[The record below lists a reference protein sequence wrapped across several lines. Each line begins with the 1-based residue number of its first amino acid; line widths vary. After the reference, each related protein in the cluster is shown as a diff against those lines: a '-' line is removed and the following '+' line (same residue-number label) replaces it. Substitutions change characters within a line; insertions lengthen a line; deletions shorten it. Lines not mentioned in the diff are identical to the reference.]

1 MMTVGIKRRLIAF
14 LVLSAVGVV
23 YVCAS
28 YLGFVDKVLGR
39 GYTLHLDLPESG
51 GLYVGSAVTYR
62 GVEVGKVA
70 KVDPTDQGIA
80 LDLAM
85 KDSAKIPQTAPFH
98 VHNLT
103 AVGEQY
109 LDFEP
114 ASDQPPYAGDGFTFH
129 GTAAALPV
137 DEGDLLV
144 QLDQFVNSV
153 DRKSLQVAVRELGNM
168 FRDTGQPLETLLDEG
183 STFIDTAAAH
193 QDDTVK
199 LLHQGLVVL
208 NTQEQQGENIRAL
221 ARDLRL
227 LTGSL
232 RSSDADL
239 RTLLQASPDA
249 LREVDS
255 LVKDL
260 SPTLPT
266 LLGNLITDN
275 AVVLSHLDGVEQLLV
290 TFPRVVSSGFSGTP
304 ANGWGRISLQ
314 TDNSV
319 GPCRQGYLP
328 PSKWRRGD
336 QTSDTEPAHVRCA
349 SGPPYNMRGANH
361 VPPAQPLPPVTYTDP
376 APPRR
381 VSYDPSTGRVYGAT
395 GGSVNLAD
403 QGDLSI
409 FGGESWKWLV
419 ISPLMVP

>member
-1 MMTVGIKRRLIAF
+1 VTPGVKRRLIAF
-14 LVLSAVGVV
+14 LVLSAVGIV
-23 YVCAS
+23 YVSAS

-39 GYTLHLDLPESG
+39 GYTLHADLPESG

-62 GVEVGKVA
+62 GVQVGEVS

-80 LDLAM
+80 VDLAM
-85 KDSAKIPQTAPFH
+85 QDGSRIPLDAPFH

-114 ASDQPPYAGDGFTFH
+114 VADQGPFAAEGDTFH
-129 GTAAALPV
+129 GTAASLPV

-153 DRKSLQVAVRELGNM
+153 DKKSLQVAVRELGLM
-168 FRDTGQPLETLLDEG
+168 FHDTGQPLETLLDEG
-183 STFIDTAAAH
+183 TTFIDQASAH
-193 QDDTVK
+193 EADTVK
-199 LLHQGLVVL
+199 LLHRGLAVL
-208 NTQEQQGENIRAL
+208 HTQQEQGENIRAL

-232 RSSDADL
+232 KAADSDL
-239 RTLLQASPDA
+239 RTLLQASPAA
-249 LREVDS
+249 LHEVNQ
-255 LVKDL
+255 LIKDL
-260 SPTLPT
+260 GPTMPT

-275 AVVLSHLDGVEQLLV
+275 SVVVSHLAGVEQLLV

-319 GPCRQGYLP
+319 GPCRAGYLP
-328 PSKWRRGD
+328 PSQWRRGD
-336 QTSDTEPAHVRCA
+336 QTNDTEPAQVRCA
-349 SGPPYNMRGANH
+349 SGPPYNMRGANYA
-361 VPPAQPLPPVTYTDP
+361 PGSQPLPPVKYRSSTTTQ
-376 APPRR
+376 RG
-381 VSYDPSTGRVYGAT
+381 SYDPATGRVYGAQT
-395 GGSVNLAD
+395 GKPASLGD

-419 ISPLMVP
+419 ISPVMGQ